1 MTFRTLKLAVVAASL
16 ASASVFTVLPAA
28 AQDVPK
34 PEAVDVVTLP
44 GLGSATILSWKVRFV
59 SANPATRTVVLET
72 PAGKRWAV
80 VAPPLVGDLSA
91 FRNGQSLL
99 IRKLPGVVTAIAKPA
114 KNEPAEVLNEV
125 VVNEGLPGLPEG
137 FGLREVT
144 IVAPV
149 VATDPVAGTV
159 SFPGPDGYL
168 RVLRAANATV
178 LSALPTLQQGTNA
191 KFTYVEGLAI
201 NAQ

>member
-16 ASASVFTVLPAA
+16 ASASAFTVLPAA

-125 VVNEGLPGLPEG
+125 VVNDGLPGLPEG

-149 VATDPVAGTV
+149 VATDPAAGTV

>member
-1 MTFRTLKLAVVAASL
+1 MTFRTLKLAIVAASL
-16 ASASVFTVLPAA
+16 ATASVFTALPAA

-34 PEAVDVVTLP
+34 PEAIDVVTLP

-125 VVNEGLPGLPEG
+125 VVNDGLPGLPEG

-149 VATDPVAGTV
+149 VATDPAAGTV

>member
-1 MTFRTLKLAVVAASL
+1 MTFRTLKLAIVAASL
-16 ASASVFTVLPAA
+16 ATALPAV
-28 AQDVPK
+28 AQAPDLPK

-44 GLGSATILSWKVRFV
+44 GLGSASILTYKVRFV
-59 SANPATRTVVLET
+59 SADPVTRSVVLET

-80 VAPPLVGDLSA
+80 VAPPLVGDLSY
-91 FRNGQSLL
+91 FRNGQGLL
-99 IRKLPGVVTAIAKPA
+99 IRKLPGVVTAIGKAGKDQPGA
-114 KNEPAEVLNEV
+114 VLNEV
-125 VVNEGLPGLPEG
+125 VVNDGLPGLPEG

-149 VATDPVAGTV
+149 VATDPAAGTV

-168 RVLRAANATV
+168 RTLKAANGKV
-178 LSALPTLQQGTNA
+178 LGDLQTLQQGSTV

-201 NAQ
+201 NAVQ